1 MTTPDLAALRALVE
15 AVGTT
20 LPRAPRLAHAEDCG
34 CDDPHHRR
42 GWDSERLIELT
53 EWRTSLGP
61 LWIAALE
68 AMDRMKGD
76 SAALHADETGHLHRC
91 LYLLSTEPP
100 RWSCVRG
107 CMVQRVE
114 KANARLARLEEALTS
129 HQCSAGA
136 TWCGKHRR
144 FHGYLCDALE
154 GRNAPIPPKEK

>member
-53 EWRTSLGP
+53 QWRTSLGP

-76 SAALHADETGHLHRC
+76 SAALHADETGHLHAQLEAALLKYGQHGPRC
-91 LYLLSTEPP
+91 PIWATQT
-100 RWSCVRG
+100 RG
-107 CMVQRVE
+107 TC
-114 KANARLARLEEALTS
+114 T
-129 HQCSAGA
+129 
-136 TWCGKHRR
+136 CG
-144 FHGYLCDALE
+144 LDAALE
-154 GRNAPIPPKEK
+154 DRDE